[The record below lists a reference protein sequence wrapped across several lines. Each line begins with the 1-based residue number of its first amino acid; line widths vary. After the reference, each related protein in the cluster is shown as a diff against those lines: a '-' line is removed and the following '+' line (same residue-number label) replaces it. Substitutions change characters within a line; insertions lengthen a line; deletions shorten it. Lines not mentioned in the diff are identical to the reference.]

1 MTDVFE
7 KRAVLNKRLLAAA
20 RGSGDIVEL
29 LIDPEYRDPDE
40 EEDFL
45 FDINCRDVLGNT
57 PLHLAVS
64 NESVGNVNLIL
75 DAPLCDV
82 DMQNHKGDTPLHLA
96 VQIRDPDIRKDIV
109 TLLIEEAEAYD
120 STRLKNKANQTPKD
134 LCDIYCPDD
143 KEVVR
148 LASPARKVNQ
158 MLDKNDV
165 VRGKAIQDSSY
176 YPIADRIIKD
186 DSDDDE
192 LESE

>member
-1 MTDVFE
+1 MTDVE
-7 KRAVLNKRLLAAA
+7 KRAVLNKRLLTAA

-29 LIDPEYRDPDE
+29 LTDPEYRDLGDE
-40 EEDFL
+40 EVFL

-64 NESVGNVNLIL
+64 SESVDNVNHIL

-82 DMQNHKGDTPLHLA
+82 DIQNNKGDTPLHLA
-96 VQIRDPDIRKDIV
+96 VQIRDPETRKDIV

-143 KEVVR
+143 KEVIR
-148 LASPARKVNQ
+148 LASPPVRKINQ

-165 VRGKAIQDSSY
+165 VR
-176 YPIADRIIKD
+176 D